1 MIKIYFKLLEYSL
14 NSASREQGLKELK
27 YKLLDIIPDLSE
39 QYTSFKIEGDYIVN
53 KLCYL
58 WRKIDFDGF
67 YGVILERDSSILKRY
82 QDC

>member
-1 MIKIYFKLLEYSL
+1 MKKIVFKLLEYSL
-14 NSASREQGLKELK
+14 NSASREQGLRELK
-27 YKLLDIIPDLSE
+27 HKLLDIIPDLSE

-53 KLCYL
+53 KLSYL